1 MKLHR
6 IKALIIRHLYL
17 YQRSLP
23 RLMDIFFWP
32 ILELFLWGFLSVYL
46 QKMNMGRLNVITI
59 LLGAIILWDLLS
71 QSQRAISTSFLED
84 VWEKNLINI
93 FVTPL
98 KVSEFLVSTVILGF
112 VRILMVGIVMGLL
125 AFFLYHF
132 NLFFFGVY
140 LIFFAANLL
149 LFGWSLGLFTTG
161 IILRYG
167 TSAQVLAFGFIFL
180 IQPFSAVFYPV
191 SALPRSVQFIAYAFP
206 STHVF
211 EGMRAV
217 IATGAFPKGD
227 LIWALVT
234 NFIYLLLVLLFFY
247 KMFSRVKRQGTMMKL
262 D

>member
-1 MKLHR
+1 MKIHR

-17 YQRSLP
+17 YKRSLL

-32 ILELFLWGFLSVYL
+32 ILELMLWGFLSVYL
-46 QKMNMGRLNVITI
+46 QKMNMGKINVVTV
-59 LLGAIILWDLLS
+59 LLGAIIFWDLLS

-84 VWEKNLINI
+84 VWEKNFINV

-98 KVSEFLVSTVILGF
+98 KISEFLASTVVLGF
-112 VRILMVGIVMGLL
+112 IRIFMVAIVMSLI
-125 AFFLYHF
+125 AFFLYQFSILYFGFHLI
-132 NLFFFGVY
+132 LFG
-140 LIFFAANLL
+140 LNLL
-149 LFGWSLGLFTTG
+149 LFGWALGLFTTG

-191 SALPRSVQFIAYAFP
+191 SALPKSVQFISNLLP

-217 IATGAFPKGD
+217 IATGNFPTSE
-227 LIWALVT
+227 LLWALLL
-234 NFIYLLLVLLFFY
+234 NMFYLTLVLWFFY
-247 KMFSRVKRQGTMMKL
+247 RMFARVKIKGTMMKL